1 MDEFDLNWEKVKTS
15 MFRTIHSLATRW
27 ESPDDYVGDDGL
39 LHCCVC
45 REPKQKHKKIMG
57 QDTVVAFPCA
67 CQRKEREREEAE
79 DKRNAEMVEMDK
91 ARSISL
97 LSTKYQSAS
106 FETYAR
112 NQNNEKA
119 YRIAK
124 NYVKHFDEMYKK
136 GQGLL
141 FYGPVGT
148 GKTYTAA
155 CIANALFSCG
165 VPVIMTS
172 FNEIL
177 KKIADKDQSENQLFT
192 RLNAARLLILD
203 DLGAERSTSYALE
216 KVYDVI
222 DGRVRIGK
230 PMILTTNLTAEE
242 IIAPKE
248 IAYDRIY
255 NRILEVC
262 VRVNIPGSSR
272 RYDSAKKRLSE
283 VRALLTE
290 DCD

>member
-1 MDEFDLNWEKVKTS
+1 M
-15 MFRTIHSLATRW
+15 
-27 ESPDDYVGDDGL
+27 
-39 LHCCVC
+39 
-45 REPKQKHKKIMG
+45 
-57 QDTVVAFPCA
+57 
-67 CQRKEREREEAE
+67 
-79 DKRNAEMVEMDK
+79 
-91 ARSISL
+91 
-97 LSTKYQSAS
+97 
-106 FETYAR
+106 R

-119 YRIAK
+119 CRIAQ
-124 NYVKHFDEMYKK
+124 NYVNHFDEMYES

-148 GKTYTAA
+148 GKSWTAA
-155 CIANALFSCG
+155 CIANALFNRG

-172 FNEIL
+172 FNKIL
-177 KKIADKDQSENQLFT
+177 KKIADKDQSENQIFA
-192 RLNAARLLILD
+192 RLNAAQLLILD

-222 DGRVRIGK
+222 DGRVRTGK

-248 IAYDRIY
+248 IAYERIY

-262 VRVNIPGSSR
+262 VRVNISGSSF
-272 RYDSAKKRLSE
+272 RYGNAKKRLNE

-290 DCD
+290 DCE